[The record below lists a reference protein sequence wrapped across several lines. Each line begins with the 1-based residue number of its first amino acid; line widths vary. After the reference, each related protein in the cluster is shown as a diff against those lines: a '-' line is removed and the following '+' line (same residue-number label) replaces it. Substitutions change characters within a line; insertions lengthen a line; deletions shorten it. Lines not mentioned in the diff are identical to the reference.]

1 LLSDEFL
8 DVGLNHSHFAKI
20 SPAAAVQVNGF
31 ALAFQ
36 CVM

>member
-1 LLSDEFL
+1 MLAPTTPT
-8 DVGLNHSHFAKI
+8 FAKI